1 MPSWIEWVGYVAS
14 LIVLISLVMSSVK
27 RLRWIN
33 LSGSLIFAV
42 YGILISSYPVA
53 AMNLGIVLVN
63 SYYLYQI
70 YSKKDLF
77 ELIPVQDDAYFEH
90 FIDVYKK
97 DMSEYIHLSHDIKQT
112 GLLKFFVY
120 RNTVPAG
127 LFIGRAID
135 EDKLDIWVDY
145 TTPMYRDFKIAE
157 YIYTKKKQVFLDKG
171 FKMLYTK
178 PGQEKHNKYLEKIG
192 FTLTEFKNEPYY
204 SKEI

>member
-1 MPSWIEWVGYVAS
+1 M
-14 LIVLISLVMSSVK
+14 
-27 RLRWIN
+27 
-33 LSGSLIFAV
+33 
-42 YGILISSYPVA
+42 
-53 AMNLGIVLVN
+53 
-63 SYYLYQI
+63 
-70 YSKKDLF
+70 
-77 ELIPVQDDAYFEH
+77 
-90 FIDVYKK
+90 
-97 DMSEYIHLSHDIKQT
+97 
-112 GLLKFFVY
+112 Y

-127 LFIGRAID
+127 LFIGNAID

-192 FTLTEFKNEPYY
+192 FVLTEFKNEAYY

>member
-1 MPSWIEWVGYVAS
+1 MPSLVEWLGYVAS
-14 LIVLISLVMSSVK
+14 LIVLISLVMISVK
-27 RLRWIN
+27 KLRWIN

-90 FIDVYKK
+90 FIDVYNK
-97 DMSEYIHLSHDIKQT
+97 DMSQFIHLSHDIKQK

-120 RNTVPAG
+120 RNTVTAG
-127 LFIGRAID
+127 LFIGNAID

-192 FTLTEFKNEPYY
+192 FVLTEFKNEAYY

>member
-1 MPSWIEWVGYVAS
+1 MPSWVEWVGYVAS

-90 FIDVYKK
+90 FIDV
-97 DMSEYIHLSHDIKQT
+97 LDIRYGVVHYARQHRSDAVEIRQLPVF
-112 GLLKFFVY
+112 GADLLK
-120 RNTVPAG
+120 N
-127 LFIGRAID
+127 
-135 EDKLDIWVDY
+135 
-145 TTPMYRDFKIAE
+145 
-157 YIYTKKKQVFLDKG
+157 
-171 FKMLYTK
+171 
-178 PGQEKHNKYLEKIG
+178 
-192 FTLTEFKNEPYY
+192 LT
-204 SKEI
+204 I